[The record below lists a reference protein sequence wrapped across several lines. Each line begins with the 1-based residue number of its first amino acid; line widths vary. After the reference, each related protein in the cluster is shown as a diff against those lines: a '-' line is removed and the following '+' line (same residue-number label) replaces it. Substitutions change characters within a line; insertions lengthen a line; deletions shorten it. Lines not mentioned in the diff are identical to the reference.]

1 MNGIGEKLLTRVR
14 SALPGSTVYWEK
26 EPTGSGLDGSVLSA
40 EYQHRKFTL
49 QFEKAAESTADAVT
63 ERTVDSADESA
74 ESDAPEQRSSTSEI
88 DTESQ
93 YEDETAD
100 TQEDSLI
107 EQVVDDFTDFFSRT
121 IYPKEKFT
129 RII

>member
-1 MNGIGEKLLTRVR
+1 MNGIGEQFLARLR

-26 EPTGSGLDGSVLSA
+26 EPTADGLDGAVLSA
-40 EYQHRKFTL
+40 EYQHRKFTM
-49 QFEKAAESTADAVT
+49 QFEKAADRAVESALDGSTVRSADSST
-63 ERTVDSADESA
+63 ERAGEH
-74 ESDAPEQRSSTSEI
+74 APEQTSATSEI
-88 DTESQ
+88 VSSAEKENGKTV
-93 YEDETAD
+93 
-100 TQEDSLI
+100 SLI